1 MYFVPYTFFAKV
13 PIYGTL
19 NKFISDFFWLRLV
32 FKGLNQNTCAN
43 EWDYESQLRA
53 VGLLIKK
60 PHCLDVALVLF
71 LYGHGLQIRV
81 IGVIYKKKTYCLD
94 VALVLFLYR
103 HGLQIRAI
111 VAKLSASTKIH

>member
-13 PIYGTL
+13 PIYGTI

-71 LYGHGLQIRV
+71 LYGHGLQIRA
-81 IGVIYKKKTYCLD
+81 IGFDSGVYLL
-94 VALVLFLYR
+94 LVVFIFINFIVSSWSSSL
-103 HGLQIRAI
+103 LQ
-111 VAKLSASTKIH
+111 